1 MAFKMKGSAFKL
13 GNVATKSALKHTESI
28 ERGKSATH
36 EDHHEGRA
44 DIKRPPGGDSPVP
57 MKSPLEQG
65 VNTEKMRSQSLASE
79 EGFLKKNLR
88 ALLTGELW
96 KSEPKKMKK
105 AGKVASSIGSK
116 LKSKLR
122 KKAADKAGDK
132 TATPVK
138 HKMKVRK
145 GGHGSGGMGFM
156 PGTTAEQV
164 KAHDD
169 KYGEGHSN
177 SHASK
182 KIAAAVG
189 KSVAGAGAKLLEK
202 KRNKKTFE
210 SIRPK

>member
-88 ALLTGELW
+88 KGLKGIENYFNP
-96 KSEPKKMKK
+96 PKKKQGFLK
-105 AGKVASSIGSK
+105 TVVKRAASTTGKSGIS
-116 LKSKLR
+116 R
-122 KKAADKAGDK
+122 TMRKAAM
-132 TATPVK
+132 AT
-138 HKMKVRK
+138 
-145 GGHGSGGMGFM
+145 
-156 PGTTAEQV
+156 
-164 KAHDD
+164 
-169 KYGEGHSN
+169 
-177 SHASK
+177 K
-182 KIAAAVG
+182 K
-189 KSVAGAGAKLLEK
+189 K
-202 KRNKKTFE
+202 K
-210 SIRPK
+210 

>member
-88 ALLTGELW
+88 KGLKGIENYFNP
-96 KSEPKKMKK
+96 PKKKLAKLPAGKGIGK
-105 AGKVASSIGSK
+105 AGAVLRKVAMAT
-116 LKSKLR
+116 
-122 KKAADKAGDK
+122 KK
-132 TATPVK
+132 
-138 HKMKVRK
+138 
-145 GGHGSGGMGFM
+145 
-156 PGTTAEQV
+156 
-164 KAHDD
+164 
-169 KYGEGHSN
+169 
-177 SHASK
+177 K
-182 KIAAAVG
+182 K
-189 KSVAGAGAKLLEK
+189 
-202 KRNKKTFE
+202 
-210 SIRPK
+210 